1 MDSKYIDKKPLFGW
15 QLEHIFFF
23 DGNSKRIVW
32 TIQTNNSSIEQKRE
46 HADIYLNKVTIQQ
59 SKYIAMHVGLFWG
72 IGRFIINNEDSITIK
87 IDDQSM
93 FDQLS
98 KNESPSNEWIK
109 TRMRFITQL
118 IVQRKLKINYELVD
132 KEKNVASELL

>member
-1 MDSKYIDKKPLFGW
+1 
-15 QLEHIFFF
+15 LEHIFFF
-23 DGNSKRIVW
+23 DGNSKIITW

-59 SKYIAMHVGLFWG
+59 SKYIALHVGLFWG
-72 IGRFIINNEDSITIK
+72 IGRFIIKDKDSITIK

-98 KNESPSNEWIK
+98 KNESSSDELIK

-118 IVQRKLKINYELVD
+118 IDQRKLKVNYELVD
-132 KEKNVASELL
+132 KEKNLVSKLL

>member
-1 MDSKYIDKKPLFGW
+1 M
-15 QLEHIFFF
+15 EHIFFF
-23 DGNSKRIVW
+23 DGNSKIITW

-59 SKYIAMHVGLFWG
+59 SKYIALHVGLFWG
-72 IGRFIINNEDSITIK
+72 IGRFIIKDKDSITIK

-98 KNESPSNEWIK
+98 KNESSSDELIK
-109 TRMRFITQL
+109 TRIRFITQL
-118 IVQRKLKINYELVD
+118 IYQRKLKVNYELVD
-132 KEKNVASELL
+132 KEKNLVSKLL

>member
-1 MDSKYIDKKPLFGW
+1 M
-15 QLEHIFFF
+15 EHIFFF
-23 DGNSKRIVW
+23 DGNSKRIAW

-59 SKYIAMHVGLFWG
+59 SKCIAMHVGLFWG
-72 IGRFIINNEDSITIK
+72 IGRFIINNEDSTTIK

-98 KNESPSNEWIK
+98 KNESSSDELIK
-109 TRMRFITQL
+109 TRMCFITQL
-118 IVQRKLKINYELVD
+118 IDQRKLKIKYELVD
-132 KEKNVASELL
+132 KKENLASKLL

>member
-1 MDSKYIDKKPLFGW
+1 
-15 QLEHIFFF
+15 LEHIFFF
-23 DGNSKRIVW
+23 DGNSKRITW

-98 KNESPSNEWIK
+98 KNESSSDGLIT

-118 IVQRKLKINYELVD
+118 IDQRKLKVNYELVD
-132 KEKNVASELL
+132 KEKNLVSKLL

>member
-1 MDSKYIDKKPLFGW
+1 
-15 QLEHIFFF
+15 
-23 DGNSKRIVW
+23 
-32 TIQTNNSSIEQKRE
+32 
-46 HADIYLNKVTIQQ
+46 LNKVTIQQ

-98 KNESPSNEWIK
+98 KNESPSNELIK

>member
-1 MDSKYIDKKPLFGW
+1 M
-15 QLEHIFFF
+15 EHIFFF
-23 DGNSKRIVW
+23 DGNSKRITW

-72 IGRFIINNEDSITIK
+72 IGRFIIKDKDSITIK

-98 KNESPSNEWIK
+98 KNESSSDELIK

-118 IVQRKLKINYELVD
+118 IDQRKLKVNYELVD
-132 KEKNVASELL
+132 KEKNLVSKLL

>member
-1 MDSKYIDKKPLFGW
+1 
-15 QLEHIFFF
+15 LEHIFFF
-23 DGNSKRIVW
+23 DGNSKRITW

-72 IGRFIINNEDSITIK
+72 IGRFIIKDKDGITIK
-87 IDDQSM
+87 INDQSM

-98 KNESPSNEWIK
+98 KNESSSDELIK

-118 IVQRKLKINYELVD
+118 IDQRKLKVNYELVD
-132 KEKNVASELL
+132 KEKNLDSKLL

>member
-1 MDSKYIDKKPLFGW
+1 
-15 QLEHIFFF
+15 LEHIFFF

-98 KNESPSNEWIK
+98 KNESPSNELIK

-132 KEKNVASELL
+132 KEKNVSSEL

>member
-1 MDSKYIDKKPLFGW
+1 
-15 QLEHIFFF
+15 
-23 DGNSKRIVW
+23 
-32 TIQTNNSSIEQKRE
+32 
-46 HADIYLNKVTIQQ
+46 LNKVTIQQ

-98 KNESPSNEWIK
+98 KNESSSDELIK
-109 TRMRFITQL
+109 TRMCFITQL
-118 IVQRKLKINYELVD
+118 IDQRKLKIKYELVD
-132 KEKNVASELL
+132 KKENLASKLL